1 MVSNGQREHIA
12 LRLSAMEP
20 ITFLIQ
26 INHRPDGRFDAFCEN
41 MPEEIVSGE
50 THEEAAEKAVE
61 VIRERANALAQ
72 QESELDESD
81 KDFLSEA
88 FCISQKHKGD
98 PDEWLP
104 MRFDEEG
111 ISLGEPFS
119 APQVVSIQFA
129 TSTGSVP
136 NRPSEPTVRELRQ
149 LAG

>member
-1 MVSNGQREHIA
+1 MD
-12 LRLSAMEP
+12 P

-26 INHRPDGRFDAFCEN
+26 VNHRPDGRFDAFCEN
-41 MPEEIVSGE
+41 MPEKIVSGE
-50 THEEAAEKAVE
+50 THEEAAEKAMD
-61 VIRERANALAQ
+61 VIRERVNALAQ
-72 QESELDESD
+72 RESELDEAG

-88 FCISQKHKGD
+88 FRISQKHKGD

-111 ISLGEPFS
+111 VSLGEPLS

-129 TSTGSVP
+129 TSTGSVS
-136 NRPSEPTVRELRQ
+136 NRSSDPAVRELRG